1 MEIQQKGGLFVVPCR
16 EWAAVH
22 LGKDIT
28 YAYRNKRN
36 ALRAA
41 TDPKR
46 NTVTTLCYYSQ
57 QLFERVAVL
66 ETLLLR
72 IKQISGRYD
81 FDEPDD
87 AGSTIGD
94 GGLSNG
100 INSGAAADDTGSGK
114 STCGTEGAAGSS
126 GGGDE
131 GTDGSN

>member
-1 MEIQQKGGLFVVPCR
+1 MEIQQNGNLYVVPCR

-22 LGKDIT
+22 LGRDIT
-28 YAYRNKRN
+28 YEYRSKRN

-46 NTVTTLCYYSQ
+46 NTVTMLCYYAM

-72 IKQISGRYD
+72 IKKTTERYD
-81 FDEPDD
+81 FDDVE
-87 AGSTIGD
+87 SIIG
-94 GGLSNG
+94 NG
-100 INSGAAADDTGSGK
+100 AVSDEHDTGSSAVDTESGGRIGG
-114 STCGTEGAAGSS
+114 SEGAVACS

-131 GTDGSN
+131 GANCCN